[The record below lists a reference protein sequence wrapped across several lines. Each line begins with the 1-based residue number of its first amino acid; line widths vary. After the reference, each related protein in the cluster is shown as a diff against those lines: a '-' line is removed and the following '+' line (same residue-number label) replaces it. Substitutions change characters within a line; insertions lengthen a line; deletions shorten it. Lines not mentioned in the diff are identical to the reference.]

1 MEISPGRNVMQR
13 MKATTIIALACL
25 LSASVLAMNSRQPS
39 TFSLE
44 FHVAGPSMKRSFDV
58 VVIAR
63 IGMPGLGRLP
73 TAELDLAGLTQTF
86 DFCRETAMNILFKK
100 LHMA

>member
-1 MEISPGRNVMQR
+1 MQR
-13 MKATTIIALACL
+13 MKATMIVALACL
-25 LSASVLAMNSRQPS
+25 LSASILAVNNRPPS
-39 TFSLE
+39 SFSLE
-44 FHVAGPSMKRSFDV
+44 FRIAGPSVRSFDV

-63 IGMPGLGRLP
+63 IGMHGLSRLP
-73 TAELDLAGLTQTF
+73 TAELDLAGLTQYF